1 MFYSYEGLQMTDVVV
16 RDGTEP
22 DDALRLDRQVCFP
35 LYAASRMLTRAYQP
49 FLDPL
54 GITYPQYIA
63 MMILWEDAPCTVSH
77 IGQRAM
83 LNTNTLTPLLKR
95 LEQLGFIQRQR
106 RPSDERVVEISL
118 TLAGRELKSRC
129 ACIPFDMAQTSSFSG
144 EKAEA
149 LKQLLE
155 ELLHALSATPTSD

>member
-1 MFYSYEGLQMTDVVV
+1 MTHLVVP
-16 RDGTEP
+16 DGPEP

-35 LYAASRMLTRAYQP
+35 LYAASRMLTRVYQP

-95 LEQLGFIQRQR
+95 LEQIGFIQRQR
-106 RPSDERVVEISL
+106 RTSDERVVEISL
-118 TLAGRELKSRC
+118 TPAGRELKSRC
-129 ACIPFDMAQTSSFSG
+129 ACIPSDMARASNFSG
-144 EKAEA
+144 EKVEA
-149 LKQLLE
+149 LKKLLE
-155 ELLHALSATPTSD
+155 EFLHALGQTQTSDL

>member
-1 MFYSYEGLQMTDVVV
+1 MTKVVIPA
-16 RDGTEP
+16 GPKPE
-22 DDALRLDRQVCFP
+22 DALRLDSQVCFP

-54 GITYPQYIA
+54 GITYPQYIV

-77 IGQRAM
+77 VGQRAM

-106 RPSDERVVEISL
+106 RATDERVVEISL
-118 TLAGRELKSRC
+118 TKAGKNLQPKC
-129 ACIPFDMAQTSSFSG
+129 ACIPSEMAQASG
-144 EKAEA
+144 LPPEKIVA

-155 ELLHALSATPTSD
+155 EFLRTLVDTTASES